1 MAEITIDRDKLV
13 ELLQTFYYQGFDD
26 ASHTPAPFDMKGA
39 AEHQIDILI
48 ATGVDMEQAEKDLLE
63 WERKQGLV

>member
-1 MAEITIDRDKLV
+1 MAEITIDRNKLV
-13 ELLQTFYYQGFDD
+13 ELLQTFYAQGFDD
-26 ASHTPAPFDMKGA
+26 AGNTPAPFDMKGD